1 MGCYRLNLFALRIV
15 LCTAALMCG
24 LPTRATAQVCNYCAR
39 PFELAPTKK
48 AERVH
53 TGVQFEYIY
62 RGYVEGETANKE
74 TSKDEKV
81 ADTVINL
88 YGQYDVDKN
97 FSIEVNVPFISR
109 AYSRY
114 APRENLSE
122 RETDL
127 GDLMSTVSYNILSP
141 QSKYDVMTWQIRGGV
156 KLPTGDSSYL
166 RQERDPSIVNSSTL
180 VRGRDI
186 AFGSGSVD
194 IPLGTR
200 IIYAEQ
206 GLFAFGDVGYILRTE
221 GDYDY
226 QYGNTLSLAGAFG
239 GTVVNEAKRSVRLAG
254 VLRWDDRAED
264 SLSGSSVEN
273 SGNSVLALGPAVE
286 AVFRDALQAHFEITT
301 PVFRDANGAQLLPDY
316 QLQVSVLG
324 YF

>member
-1 MGCYRLNLFALRIV
+1 MTTYRLSFLSLYVLFSSVALAYMFPIR
-15 LCTAALMCG
+15 AA
-24 LPTRATAQVCNYCAR
+24 AQVCNYCAR
-39 PFELAPTKK
+39 PFELTPTKK
-48 AERVH
+48 ADRVH
-53 TGVQFEYIY
+53 TGVQFQYIY
-62 RGYVEGETANKE
+62 RGYVEGATANKE

-88 YGQYDVDKN
+88 YGQYDIDKDL
-97 FSIEVNVPFISR
+97 SVEVNVPFISR

-114 APRENLSE
+114 GPRENLSE
-122 RETDL
+122 RETNL
-127 GDLMSTVSYNILSP
+127 GDLVSIVSYNILSP
-141 QSKYDVMTWQIRGGV
+141 RAKYDVITWQVRGGV
-156 KLPTGDSSYL
+156 KLPTGDSDYL
-166 RQERDPSIVNSSTL
+166 RQEQDPSIYNSSTL

-200 IIYAEQ
+200 VIYAEQ
-206 GLFAFGDVGYILRTE
+206 GLFAFGDAGYILRTE

-239 GTVVNEAKRSVRLAG
+239 GTVVSDARRSVRLAG
-254 VLRWDDRAED
+254 VLRWDDRAQD
-264 SLSGSSVEN
+264 SLSGSSVAN
-273 SGNSVLALGPAVE
+273 SGNSVLALGPAIE

-316 QLQVSVLG
+316 QLQISLLG

>member
-1 MGCYRLNLFALRIV
+1 MFPIR
-15 LCTAALMCG
+15 AA
-24 LPTRATAQVCNYCAR
+24 AQVCNYCVR

-48 AERVH
+48 SERVH

-62 RGYVEGETANKE
+62 RRHIEGSNVNRE

-88 YGQYDVDKN
+88 FGQYDFDKN
-97 FSIEVNVPFISR
+97 LSVEVNVPFISR

-114 APRENLSE
+114 APGENLSE
-122 RETDL
+122 RETNI
-127 GDLMSTVSYNILSP
+127 GDLVSIVSYNLLAP
-141 QSKYDVMTWQIRGGV
+141 RSKYDYITWQIRAGV
-156 KLPTGDSSYL
+156 KLPTGDSGYL
-166 RQERDPSIVNSSTL
+166 QQERDPSIVNFSTL

-194 IPLGTR
+194 VPLGTR
-200 IIYAEQ
+200 LVYAEDD
-206 GLFAFGDVGYILRTE
+206 LFAIGDAGYILRTE

-239 GTVVNEAKRSVRLAG
+239 GIVVNKPKQSVRVAG
-254 VLRWDDRAED
+254 ILRWDDRAQD
-264 SLSGSSVEN
+264 SLSGSSVAN
-273 SGNSVLALGPAVE
+273 SGNSVLALGPAIE
-286 AVFRDALQAHFEITT
+286 AVFRDTLQAHFEITT

-316 QLQVSVLG
+316 QLQISVLG